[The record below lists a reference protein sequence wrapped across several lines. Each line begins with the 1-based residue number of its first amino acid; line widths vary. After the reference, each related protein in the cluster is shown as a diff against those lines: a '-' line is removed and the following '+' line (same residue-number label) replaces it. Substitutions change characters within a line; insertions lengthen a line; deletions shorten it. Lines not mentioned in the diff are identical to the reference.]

1 MSRSEIELDQG
12 ATGLLSDASNPIRAC
27 NSLEGGAA
35 MAERK
40 KYYYHHYTWP
50 EMRDL
55 VKRQPV
61 VVLPVGSVE
70 DHGPHLPLDVDN
82 FLIGSICEEAARRLD
97 GEMLLLPPIPY
108 GFEEHHMEFPGTID
122 IAMEHLLHF
131 VLDVTRSV
139 ARHGFTRILLAD
151 GHGSNMPIL
160 DLVAR
165 RTVLETEALCGAFI
179 WPSLA
184 KDVIERLR
192 ESDKPGGM
200 AHACELETSLY
211 LYLDPARVQMEKAR
225 KEIGMP
231 PSRFIWMDLMSA
243 SPVLLMDRWSRFS
256 KSGVVGDPTLATK
269 EKGEKVFAAVVEALV
284 ELVREFKTYARGARQ
299 DMHL

>member
-1 MSRSEIELDQG
+1 MTIK
-12 ATGLLSDASNPIRAC
+12 
-27 NSLEGGAA
+27 GGAR
-35 MAERK
+35 MAARK

-55 VKRQPV
+55 VKQQPV
-61 VVLPVGSVE
+61 IMLPIGSVE
-70 DHGPHLPLDVDN
+70 DHGPHLPLDTDN

-131 VLDVTRSV
+131 VFDVTRSV

-165 RTVLETEALCGAFI
+165 RTVLETPALCGAFI

-192 ESDKPGGM
+192 ESEKPGGM

-243 SPVLLMDRWSRFS
+243 SPVLLMDQWSRFS
-256 KSGVVGDPTLATK
+256 KSGISGDPTLATK
-269 EKGEKVFAAVVEALV
+269 EKGGKVFAAVVEALV
-284 ELVREFKTYARGARQ
+284 ELVKEFKTYDRGTRQ

>member
-1 MSRSEIELDQG
+1 
-12 ATGLLSDASNPIRAC
+12 
-27 NSLEGGAA
+27 
-35 MAERK
+35 MAGRT
-40 KYYYHHYTWP
+40 KYHYQEYTWP
-50 EMRDL
+50 EMREV
-55 VKRQPV
+55 VKQQPV
-61 VVLPVGSVE
+61 VVLPIGSVE
-70 DHGPHLPLDVDN
+70 DHGLHLPLDVDN

-97 GEMLLLPPIPY
+97 GQMLLLPPVPY
-108 GFEEHHMEFPGTID
+108 GFEEHHMDFPGTID

-131 VLDVTRSV
+131 VLDITRSV
-139 ARHGFTRILLAD
+139 ARHGFRRILLAD

-184 KDVIERLR
+184 KEAIERVR
-192 ESDKPGGM
+192 ESEKPGGM

-211 LYLDPARVQMEKAR
+211 LYLDPARVQMDKAE

-243 SPVLLMDRWSRFS
+243 SPVLLMDQWSRFS
-256 KSGVVGDPTLATK
+256 KSGVVGDPTLATP
-269 EKGEKVFAAVVEALV
+269 EKGKIVFEAVVAALV
-284 ELVREFKTYARGARQ
+284 EFVREFKSYDRAPSQ
-299 DMHL
+299 DMH

>member
-1 MSRSEIELDQG
+1 MADVF
-12 ATGLLSDASNPIRAC
+12 
-27 NSLEGGAA
+27 GGAC
-35 MAERK
+35 MAERR
-40 KYYYHHYTWP
+40 KYYYQDYTWQ
-50 EMRDL
+50 EMREV

-61 VVLPVGSVE
+61 VVLPIGSVE

-97 GEMLLLPPIPY
+97 GQMLLLPPVPY
-108 GFEEHHMEFPGTID
+108 GFEEHHMDFPGTID

-131 VLDVTRSV
+131 VLDITRSV
-139 ARHGFTRILLAD
+139 AHHGFTRILLAD

-184 KDVIERLR
+184 RDAIERVR
-192 ESDKPGGM
+192 ESERPGGM

-211 LYLDPARVQMEKAR
+211 LYLDPARVQMDKAD

-231 PSRFIWMDLMSA
+231 PSRFVWMDLMSA
-243 SPVLLMDRWSRFS
+243 SPVLLMDQWSRFS
-256 KSGVVGDPTLATK
+256 KSGVVGDPTLATR
-269 EKGEKVFAAVVEALV
+269 EKGEIIFAAVVAALV
-284 ELVREFKTYARGARQ
+284 DLVREFKTYDRAPSQ
-299 DMHL
+299 DMH

>member
-1 MSRSEIELDQG
+1 
-12 ATGLLSDASNPIRAC
+12 
-27 NSLEGGAA
+27 

-55 VKRQPV
+55 VKQQPV

-82 FLIGSICEEAARRLD
+82 FLLGSICEEAAQRLD

-184 KDVIERLR
+184 KEVIERLR
-192 ESDKPGGM
+192 ESEKPGGM

-211 LYLDPARVQMEKAR
+211 LYLDPARVQMDKAR

-284 ELVREFKTYARGARQ
+284 ELVREFKTYARGARR